1 MKRYS
6 VKYKNFILSTMK
18 IKRKNLSHH
27 QKFTPTPQICDNL
40 TNGSFSKEQE
50 AVQKVM
56 MMLATKNEHNGVNKY
71 TEKVDVKNIQ
81 NAKIK

>member
-1 MKRYS
+1 
-6 VKYKNFILSTMK
+6 MK
-18 IKRKNLSHH
+18 IKRKNLSHY

-56 MMLATKNEHNGVNKY
+56 MMLAMRNEHNGVNKY

-81 NAKIK
+81 NAEDEMMMQRRPEEP